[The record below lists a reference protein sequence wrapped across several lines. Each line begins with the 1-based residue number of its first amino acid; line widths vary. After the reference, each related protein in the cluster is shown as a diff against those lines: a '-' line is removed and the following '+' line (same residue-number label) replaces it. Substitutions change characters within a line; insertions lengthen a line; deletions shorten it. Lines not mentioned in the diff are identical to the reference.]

1 MDQHRRSLVLSQ
13 APVRCPPDS
22 LKDLILIEEPEQ
34 PWSLLL
40 PISSSGWNSSSLL
53 SMTQQRNETYPP
65 TVDDRV
71 SLRFI
76 WVQRGCLNILA
87 VPQGN
92 AVGTIMYNSLLNGH
106 TPNHRP
112 TRYLS
117 DEVRTTPVFRILSNI
132 NTGSKSSVAKT
143 HQHSFIAPVARPYYL
158 PRFDI
163 DTAQSRELVV
173 SRI

>member
-1 MDQHRRSLVLSQ
+1 MDQHRRSLELSQ
-13 APVRCPPDS
+13 ASVRCPPDS
-22 LKDLILIEEPEQ
+22 LEDLVLIEEPEQ

-40 PISSSGWNSSSLL
+40 PISSSSWNSSLLL
-53 SMTQQRNETYPP
+53 SMTQQRNETCPP

-92 AVGTIMYNSLLNGH
+92 AVGIMYNSLLSGH
-106 TPNHRP
+106 TPNPRP

-117 DEVRTTPVFRILSNI
+117 DEVRTTSVFRMLSNI
-132 NTGSKSSVAKT
+132 TTGSKSSVAKT
-143 HQHSFIAPVARPYYL
+143 HQHSFTAPVARPYNL

-163 DTAQSRELVV
+163 DMAQYRELVV